1 MGRDKEKSVNPAT
14 AHLKAQ
20 KARQLKK
27 GRSEAVNRRNE
38 KLARRNP
45 ARLQRQIDDLK
56 ALESSGAIKPREK
69 QILEELERDVK
80 AVRKAREALGDK
92 APSYGQGPRKDGRA
106 SGEILG
112 KRKWD
117 GERRPLN
124 TYKDPSVSSG
134 SETDESVRRI
144 PMPRDTPPP
153 IPRPRRPHG
162 PDDPIND
169 TQTREPHALPP
180 KPAFTP
186 SIDNKTTYESAPQMR
201 NLRQEAV
208 SRFMP
213 NVVRQKKEAVRGP
226 GKLLE
231 PEEMDRLEQS
241 GYVGDGGRYAPDAP
255 SNGFHVDSRS
265 AADASAYLEA
275 KRLAAEEERFR
286 MEMGAEADND
296 NIQQEPGFEDR
307 SKVKVQG
314 PSRQVEIEEV
324 VDEDL

>member
-27 GRSEAVNRRNE
+27 GRAEAVNRRNE

-56 ALESSGAIKPREK
+56 ALESSGAIKPKEK

-80 AVRKAREALGDK
+80 AVKKAREALGDK
-92 APSYGQGPRKDGRA
+92 APTYGQGPRKDGRA

-117 GERRPLN
+117 GERRPQN

-180 KPAFTP
+180 KPAITP
-186 SIDNKTTYESAPQMR
+186 SIDNRTTYESAPQMR

-213 NVVRQKKEAVRGP
+213 NVVRQKREVVKGP

-231 PEEMDRLEQS
+231 PEEMDKLEQS
-241 GYVGDGGRYAPDAP
+241 GYIGDGGRNASNAP
-255 SNGFHVDSRS
+255 SAESHVDSRS
-265 AADASAYLEA
+265 AADAPVYLEA

-286 MEMGAEADND
+286 MEMEMETATFDV
-296 NIQQEPGFEDR
+296 QEEPKTKDYSTQE
-307 SKVKVQG
+307 KEG
-314 PSRQVEIEEV
+314 PSHQVEMEEV